1 MRLWCVFEAF
11 IAMVRRIT
19 IMLAGE
25 RCNLALDRRAVLR
38 PAKVLSTIVQ
48 MHPCDVF
55 ASLICLSP
63 SLGSF
68 GTLIASVD
76 VAGSL
81 LLWKHGRAFW
91 GGSTAGLTPEKWMF
105 IWILMDSESCGS
117 SSARAPWTI
126 SAPLK
131 AKTSSV
137 KPMCSRSTKAPREW
151 VT

>member
-1 MRLWCVFEAF
+1 
-11 IAMVRRIT
+11 
-19 IMLAGE
+19 MLAGE

-68 GTLIASVD
+68 GISLIASVD

-81 LLWKHGRAFW
+81 LLGMEAWKGFLGR
-91 GGSTAGLTPEKWMF
+91 LQ
-105 IWILMDSESCGS
+105 
-117 SSARAPWTI
+117 AR
-126 SAPLK
+126 L
-131 AKTSSV
+131 V
-137 KPMCSRSTKAPREW
+137 
-151 VT
+151 